1 MIAVALVCVASSSA
15 LVAAPSSVSAADT
28 TPTVQLVVSHIRFV
42 SVVATPQV
50 GTVTDRAF
58 DTGVTAQQPI
68 DNVRDD
74 ESGGDSRVPLT
85 RDYPGYRFQDANFV
99 HDAQISFS
107 TNTFQWSTRLTP
119 AWQSTATSPVAES
132 TYWYVNGGKAFGS
145 GHVQAPGYT
154 FHGSFTAR
162 PGDTIDMANEFTFE
176 CGPDTT
182 CQGTLYSSYY
192 VVS

>member
-28 TPTVQLVVSHIRFV
+28 APTVQLVVSHIRFV

-119 AWQSTATSPVAES
+119 AWQSTATS
-132 TYWYVNGGKAFGS
+132 
-145 GHVQAPGYT
+145 
-154 FHGSFTAR
+154 FTAR